1 MEGLLSGVR
10 RGEAPVFYFDLA
22 SPECYLAAERIG
34 ELLPVPVEW
43 VPVAGIPGGW
53 GDDRDLIE
61 QVALERGLQPLRW
74 PPSWPP
80 RTDLA
85 ARAATYAAS
94 IGRVTAFSLA
104 ALRQAFAGGRDLD
117 DPDTVVIAAAACEIH
132 PAALLKGIELRS
144 VKLALA
150 QATARA
156 RAAGVC
162 SLPAIAAGE
171 LVYEGDRSLEAAAVR
186 LGGER

>member
-1 MEGLLSGVR
+1 MDPDGASGAGEGVLSGVR

-43 VPVAGIPGGW
+43 APVVGIPGGW

-61 QVALERGLQPLRW
+61 RVALERGLQPLRW
-74 PPSWPP
+74 PASWPP

-104 ALRQAFAGGRDLD
+104 ALRQAFAGG
-117 DPDTVVIAAAACEIH
+117 
-132 PAALLKGIELRS
+132 
-144 VKLALA
+144 
-150 QATARA
+150 
-156 RAAGVC
+156 
-162 SLPAIAAGE
+162 AIWTIPTP
-171 LVYEGDRSLEAAAVR
+171 S
-186 LGGER
+186 